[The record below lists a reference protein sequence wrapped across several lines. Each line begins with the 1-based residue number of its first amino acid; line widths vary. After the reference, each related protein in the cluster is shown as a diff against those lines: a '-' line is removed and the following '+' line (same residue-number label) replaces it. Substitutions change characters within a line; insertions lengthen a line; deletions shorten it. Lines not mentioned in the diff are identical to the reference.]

1 MSSEEDQDSSEYLRP
16 MERIK
21 DPRQFSFAIVCN
33 LFRYQ
38 CGTLQEMKLH
48 ITWNCPFRPCRVD
61 LFCGHCG
68 EEYRNWPETV
78 AHLNQKDIHNQPAFR
93 PEYVFPADVQPDMT
107 HYLSQ
112 SETLQYYHQRTHCR
126 PPFRPQDA
134 PPPEDILA
142 TAIHTASISATTTS
156 TVTWAP
162 QLEVSPPP
170 QVVKFLLNRFTSVPL
185 MSYQRL
191 IVFCPQF

>member
-1 MSSEEDQDSSEYLRP
+1 
-16 MERIK
+16 
-21 DPRQFSFAIVCN
+21 
-33 LFRYQ
+33 
-38 CGTLQEMKLH
+38 
-48 ITWNCPFRPCRVD
+48 VD
-61 LFCGHCG
+61 
-68 EEYRNWPETV
+68 
-78 AHLNQKDIHNQPAFR
+78 HLNQKDIHNQPAFS
-93 PEYVFPADVQPDMT
+93 PEYVFTADVQPDMT

-112 SETLQYYHQRTHCR
+112 SETLQYHHQRTHCH

-142 TAIHTASISATTTS
+142 TAIHTASIPATTTS

-170 QVVKFLLNRFTSVPL
+170 QVVKFLLNRFMSVPL

-191 IVFCPQF
+191 IVFSPQFWVYIGTMTFLTATVCPSVALNTDRTRCLLQTLEMSQHFVKLFVVQ